1 MGYDSICT
9 LTTEGRTFAGTA
21 RLEEKA
27 LTFRGDARLAIPLA
41 IIERVKVRDGRL
53 HFTAGGRRIVLDLG
67 AAAEKWAKRITHP
80 PSRVQKLGVKAG
92 MRVGLVGLEDPALIE
107 DIEAQGATLERSA
120 RATGLDMVFFGP
132 TAAADLERLAAL
144 GARIQP
150 AGAIWLVRAKG
161 RGAPIGETQS
171 MAAAKRAGLVDVK
184 VVSYSDTQSA
194 EKYVIPLAK
203 RPKPQ
208 ASARRPRTPR

>member
-1 MGYDSICT
+1 MGYDSTCT

-41 IIERVKVRDGRL
+41 IIDGVKVKDGRL
-53 HFTAGGRRIVLDLG
+53 HFTAGGRPIVLELG
-67 AAAEKWAKRITHP
+67 TAAEKWAKRITHP
-80 PSRVQKLGVKAG
+80 PSRVEKLGVKAG
-92 MRVGLVGLEDPALIE
+92 MRVGLVGMDDPALIE
-107 DIEAQGATLERSA
+107 DIESRGARLERGT
-120 RATGLDMVFFGP
+120 RATGLDMLFFG
-132 TAAADLERLAAL
+132 ANVAADLERLAAL

-161 RGAPIGETQS
+161 RGAPIAESAS

-184 VVSYSDTQSA
+184 VVSYSETQSA
-194 EKYVIPLAK
+194 EKYVIPVAK
-203 RPKPQ
+203 RPKGP
-208 ASARRPRTPR
+208 AAEKRPRASR

>member
-1 MGYDSICT
+1 MGYDSACT

-41 IIERVKVRDGRL
+41 IIEGVKVRDGRL

-67 AAAEKWAKRITHP
+67 TAAEKWAKRITDP
-80 PSRVQKLGVKAG
+80 PSRGRKLGIKAG
-92 MRVGLVGLEDPALIE
+92 MRVALVGFQDAALID

-120 RATGLDMVFFGP
+120 RATGLDLVFFGA
-132 TAAADLERLAAL
+132 TVADDLERLSAL

-184 VVSYSDTQSA
+184 VVSYSDTESA
-194 EKYVIPLAK
+194 EKYVIPLAR

-208 ASARRPRTPR
+208 PSARRPRTPR

>member
-1 MGYDSICT
+1 MGYDSTCT

-41 IIERVKVRDGRL
+41 IVEGVKVRDGRL

-67 AAAEKWAKRITHP
+67 PAAEKWAKRITQP

-120 RATGLDMVFFGP
+120 RATGLDLVFFGP
-132 TAAADLERLAAL
+132 TAAADLERLAVL

-208 ASARRPRTPR
+208 ASATRRRTPR